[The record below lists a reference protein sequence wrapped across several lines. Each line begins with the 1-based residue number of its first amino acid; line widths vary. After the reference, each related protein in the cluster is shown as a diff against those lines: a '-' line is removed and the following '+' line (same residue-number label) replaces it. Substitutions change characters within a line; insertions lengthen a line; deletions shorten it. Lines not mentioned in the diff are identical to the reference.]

1 MNFFDLIVSTAFS
14 IYRHCKEKMN
24 IQKDEDG
31 SFLIK
36 CSQNE
41 LAILSNA
48 LNNIPQA
55 VDEQEYTTLISA
67 SKSETNK
74 ILDTIVAALNSDPE

>member
-1 MNFFDLIVSTAFS
+1 M
-14 IYRHCKEKMN
+14 
-24 IQKDEDG
+24 
-31 SFLIK
+31 
-36 CSQNE
+36 NE
-41 LAILSNA
+41 LTILSNA

-74 ILDTIVAALNSDPE
+74 ILDTIVTALNSDQQ

>member
-1 MNFFDLIVSTAFS
+1 MIFIDLIVSTAFS
-14 IYRHCKEKMN
+14 IYLHWKEKMN
-24 IQKDEDG
+24 IQKDENG

-41 LAILSNA
+41 LTILSNA

-74 ILDTIVAALNSDPE
+74 VLDTIVTALNSDQQ